1 MGKKEIKGMENN
13 NIQKP
18 VSLIVKETKEEIV
31 KLINNTQLHPTLLGM
46 ILKEVYAEFQEYEQ
60 KYTEQEQAQYYN
72 ELKAAEEENSSAENK
87 EEETE

>member
-1 MGKKEIKGMENN
+1 MENN

-18 VSLIVKETKEEIV
+18 VSLIVKEAREEIV
-31 KLINNTQLHPTLLGM
+31 KLINNTQLHPTLFGM

-60 KYTEQEQAQYYN
+60 KYTEQEQTQYYN
-72 ELKAAEEENSSAENK
+72 ELKAAGEENSSAENE

>member
-1 MGKKEIKGMENN
+1 MENN

-18 VSLIVKETKEEIV
+18 ISLIVKETKEEIV
-31 KLINNTQLHPTLLGM
+31 KLINNTQLHPTLFGM

-60 KYTEQEQAQYYN
+60 KYSEQEQIQYYN
-72 ELKAAEEENSSAENK
+72 ELKAAEEEKASSAENK

>member
-1 MGKKEIKGMENN
+1 MEKN

-18 VSLIVKETKEEIV
+18 VSLIVKETREEIV
-31 KLINNTQLHPTLLGM
+31 KLINNTQLHPTLFGM

-60 KYTEQEQAQYYN
+60 KYTEQEQTQYYN

-87 EEETE
+87 EEETK